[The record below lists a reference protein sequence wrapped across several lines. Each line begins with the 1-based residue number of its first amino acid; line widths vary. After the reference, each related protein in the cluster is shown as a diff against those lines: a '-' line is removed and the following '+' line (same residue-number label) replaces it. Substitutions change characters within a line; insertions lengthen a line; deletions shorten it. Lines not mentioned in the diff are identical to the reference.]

1 MIRIFLSENFQF
13 FVVKCTIYLNRRV
26 FVMYTYLFQD
36 QDQDHPSLLAVLSV
50 PRRWSN
56 RGLKQT
62 THLFTITLYF
72 EAGVPNG
79 MCMGENKY
87 YPRRIS

>member
-1 MIRIFLSENFQF
+1 
-13 FVVKCTIYLNRRV
+13 
-26 FVMYTYLFQD
+26 MYTYLFQDQD

-50 PRRWSN
+50 PRRCSN

-62 THLFTITLYF
+62 THLFTITYIS

-79 MCMGENKY
+79 MCMGEKILSSEDKLTVSHWLFIMLDQGNFQ
-87 YPRRIS
+87 